1 MSVVAWD
8 PLQREILD
16 AMGLSAHRLVAIV
29 PGAVVPS
36 AVPSAP
42 EPAATHPS
50 PTGAEPAPRP
60 FDHPLAR
67 ALLRAAGRDPA
78 AADAAALLRGWPEA
92 QALRGNP
99 RAKRALWPQLRAL
112 RRRPG

>member
-1 MSVVAWD
+1 MSAVAWD

-16 AMGLSAHRLVAIV
+16 AMGLSAHRLVVIV
-29 PGAVVPS
+29 PGAVPT
-36 AVPSAP
+36 AM
-42 EPAATHPS
+42 PAR
-50 PTGAEPAPRP
+50 PADAAALAIPADGTAQTS
-60 FDHPLAR
+60 DHPLAR

-78 AADAAALLRGWPEA
+78 AADAAALLRGWPPA
-92 QALRGNP
+92 QALRGDP

>member
-1 MSVVAWD
+1 MSAVAWD

-16 AMGLSAHRLVAIV
+16 AMGLSAHRLVAIL
-29 PGAVVPS
+29 PS
-36 AVPSAP
+36 AMPSAP
-42 EPAATHPS
+42 IDAAPLPV
-50 PTGAEPAPRP
+50 PTESAAQTP
-60 FDHPLAR
+60 DHPLAR

-78 AADAAALLRGWPEA
+78 AAEAAVLLRGWPTA
-92 QALRGNP
+92 QTLRGDP